1 VRPRQFLF
9 ALACAGLIAGPA
21 AAQTRSGLFGATRS
35 GGDTKDR
42 LTLQM
47 SLSESLDSEVPV
59 EFRSFQPRNLS
70 VGRYSNVFSGSAD
83 YLHSQGPIDLHGSA
97 SSYARYNYALRQT
110 VVGAQSGQLGATF
123 RLPGRGSLSVS
134 EGASYSPSYLY
145 ELFPADVTEDPES
158 PTPVNP
164 DYRIDTAKSYSY
176 RSRAALSYG
185 RDVGTKVSATAE
197 YRLADYRG
205 RTSRP
210 DVNSYKA
217 GATISH
223 ATSRSTSFS
232 AGYFRR
238 GGRYG
243 SGSATTEHELRLGL
257 RLSTALSRTRRVT
270 IRVDVTPTLL
280 DRPTPAAEIGDEQP
294 TSARDRRYAIQSS
307 AGIDYPFKLTWT
319 ASVGYRRG
327 IDYLAVLTEPVVS
340 DAGTVGLA
348 GLIGRRVQVSA
359 AARYG
364 TSLRVRAVGRGRL
377 RTATGNAMLRVAV
390 SRSAA
395 LFTEYVYYSYDRG
408 ARVLAPDLPDTYEQH
423 SVRVGVTLFAQPINR
438 VGSGRARR

>member
-1 VRPRQFLF
+1 VTSRQFLL

-35 GGDTKDR
+35 GGDAKDR
-42 LTLQM
+42 LTFQM
-47 SLSESLDSEVPV
+47 ALSESLDSEVPV
-59 EFRSFQPRNLS
+59 EFRSLQPGNLS

-83 YLHSQGPIDLHGSA
+83 YLHSQGPIDLHASA

-123 RLPGRGSLSVS
+123 RLPGRGSLEVG
-134 EGASYSPSYLY
+134 EDASYSPSYLY
-145 ELFPADVTEDPES
+145 ELFPGDVTQGPES

-164 DYRIDTAKSYSY
+164 DYRIDTLKSYSY

-205 RTSRP
+205 RTNRP
-210 DVNSYKA
+210 DVNSYNA

-223 ATSRSTSFS
+223 ATSRNTSFS
-232 AGYFRR
+232 AGYFRH

-243 SGSATTEHELRLGL
+243 SGAATTEHELRLGL
-257 RLSTALSRTRRVT
+257 RLSRALSVSRRVT
-270 IRVDVTPTLL
+270 VKLTVTPTLV
-280 DRPTPAAEIGDEQP
+280 DRASSAIPTDDEQP
-294 TSARDRRYAIQSS
+294 TPAESRRYLMQGD
-307 AGIDYPFKLTWT
+307 AGINYPFKLTWT
-319 ASVGYRRG
+319 VSAGYRRG
-327 IDYLAVLTEPVVS
+327 VDYLAVLTEPVVS
-340 DAGTVGLA
+340 DAGTVGLV
-348 GLIGRRVQVSA
+348 GVIGRRVLVSA

-390 SRSAA
+390 SRSVA

-408 ARVLAPDLPDTYEQH
+408 ARVLTPDLPDAYEQH
-423 SVRVGVTLFAQPINR
+423 SVRVGVMLFAQPINR

>member
-1 VRPRQFLF
+1 VTPRRLLL
-9 ALACAGLIAGPA
+9 ALACVGLIAGPA

-35 GGDTKDR
+35 GGDAKDR
-42 LTLQM
+42 LTFQM

-59 EFRSFQPRNLS
+59 EFRSLHPRNLS
-70 VGRYSNVFSGSAD
+70 VGRYSNIFSGSAD
-83 YLHSQGPIDLHGSA
+83 YLHSQGPIDLHASA

-110 VVGAQSGQLGATF
+110 VVGPQSGQLGATF
-123 RLPGRGSLSVS
+123 RLPGRGSLEVG
-134 EGASYSPSYLY
+134 EDASYSPSYLY
-145 ELFPADVTEDPES
+145 ELFPGDVTEGPES

-164 DYRIDTAKSYSY
+164 DYRIDTLKSYSY

-197 YRLADYRG
+197 YRVADYRG

-210 DVNSYKA
+210 DLNSYNA

-243 SGSATTEHELRLGL
+243 SGAATTEHELRLGL
-257 RLSTALSRTRRVT
+257 TLSPALSVSRRVT
-270 IRVDVTPTLL
+270 FKVTVTPTLV
-280 DRPTPAAEIGDEQP
+280 DRAPSAVPVDDDQPAPAEG
-294 TSARDRRYAIQSS
+294 RRYLVQGS
-307 AGIDYPFKLTWT
+307 AGVTYPFKLTWT
-319 ASVGYRRG
+319 MSAGYRRG
-327 IDYLAVLTEPVVS
+327 VDYLAVLTEPVVS

-348 GLIGRRVQVSA
+348 GVIGRRVQVSA

-364 TSLRVRAVGRGRL
+364 TSVRVRAEGRGRL
-377 RTATGNAMLRVAV
+377 RTATANAMLRVAV
-390 SRSAA
+390 SRSVA

-408 ARVLAPDLPDTYEQH
+408 ARVLAPDLPDAYEQH

-438 VGSGRARR
+438 VGSGRVRR